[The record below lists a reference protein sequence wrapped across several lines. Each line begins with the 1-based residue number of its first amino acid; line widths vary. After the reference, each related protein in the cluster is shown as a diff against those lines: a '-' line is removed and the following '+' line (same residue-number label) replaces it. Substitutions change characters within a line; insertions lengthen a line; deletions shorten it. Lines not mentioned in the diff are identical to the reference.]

1 VGKSYKNGEVGIT
14 CCGNCIRDS
23 LVFSNLLFSYFG
35 TVYNLLMRKK
45 YWQVCV
51 DNIMEIQSDPV
62 DVVDLLLEM
71 PKMEAR
77 LWKHMW
83 NNCDANNHLATTQ
96 KELADQMGTGAP
108 KVSMGMKGLVKKEMV
123 QRNGIHFYVNPWHVW
138 FGEEG
143 RKDAARVEWDMRKQE
158 GNNE

>member
-1 VGKSYKNGEVGIT
+1 MGISYN
-14 CCGNCIRDS
+14 RS
-23 LVFSNLLFSYFG
+23 
-35 TVYNLLMRKK
+35 MRKK

-62 DVVDLLLEM
+62 DVVDLLLTM

-83 NNCDANNHLATTQ
+83 NMCDTNNHLATTQ

-108 KVSMGMKGLVKKEMV
+108 KVSMGMKGLLEKDMV

-138 FGEEG
+138 FGEDHH
-143 RKDAARVEWDMRKQE
+143 KQTARTEWDKRKTQQN
-158 GNNE
+158 GDN